1 MIYICGLQTVVAGA
15 ERVKPRHLISLTDPG
30 TPAPV
35 VPGLEHK
42 QHLKLTFHD
51 IDVPRPDSIAPQKE
65 HIEQIIAF
73 ATDWDRQHPLLVH
86 CHAGVSRSTA
96 AAIIVQ
102 ALTAEGRERDVAHLL
117 RARAPHANPNR
128 RMIALA
134 DELLDRNGQLIEAVA
149 AMGPPTAVAKEG
161 CLVELWLEP

>member
-51 IDVPRPDSIAPQKE
+51 IDVPRPGSIVPQKE

-73 ATDWDRQHPLLVH
+73 ATNWDRQHPLLVH
-86 CHAGVSRSTA
+86 CHAGVSRSMATA
-96 AAIIVQ
+96 VIVQ
-102 ALTAEGRERDVAHLL
+102 VLTAEGRERDVTRLL
-117 RARAPHANPNR
+117 RALAPHADPNR

-134 DELLDRNGQLIEAVA
+134 DELLDRNGELIEATV
-149 AMGPPTAVAKEG
+149 AMGSPTAVAKEG
-161 CLVELWLEP
+161 CLVEFWLKS